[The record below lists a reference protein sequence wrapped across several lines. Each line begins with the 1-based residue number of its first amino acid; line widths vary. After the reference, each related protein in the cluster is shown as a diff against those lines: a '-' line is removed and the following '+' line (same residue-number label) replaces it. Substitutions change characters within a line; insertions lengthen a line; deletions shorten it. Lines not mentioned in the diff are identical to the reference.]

1 MKTKT
6 LLFILLL
13 SAFSHLSLSQGTDA
27 SQDNST
33 GKATKALKD
42 LKKAEP
48 GDIDPGKPIM
58 LDPTSIPMYNED
70 MALLQGF
77 DFMQAMMS
85 GDYIP
90 EPYIDSTKTIKAF
103 VLRKATALEKE
114 RIQKMQPNM
123 QNPMAESKALIG
135 KGAEPFNATDITGSS
150 YSLEKLKG
158 KVIVMNFWFV
168 ECKPC
173 VMEIPEL
180 NTLVE
185 KYKGKNVVFLGFA
198 TNDKSSLENFIT
210 RKTFLYNLIAD
221 SREIAQKYSVDA
233 FPTHVII
240 DQESNFAY
248 FSTGLGPTTI
258 VDLDKTIESLL
269 K

>member
-1 MKTKT
+1 MKAKT
-6 LLFILLL
+6 IFCILLL
-13 SAFSHLSLSQGTDA
+13 SAFSHLSLSQGTNT
-27 SQDNST
+27 SQENSN
-33 GKATKALKD
+33 GKVIQALKD

-70 MALLQGF
+70 LVLLQGF

-85 GDYIP
+85 GDFIP

-103 VLRKATALEKE
+103 VLRKATMLEKE

-123 QNPMAESKALIG
+123 QNTTAEGKALIG
-135 KGAEPFNATDITGSS
+135 KGAKPFSATDITGSA
-150 YSLEKLKG
+150 YSLEMLKG

-185 KYKGKNVVFLGFA
+185 RYKSKDVVFLGFA
-198 TNDKSSLENFIT
+198 TNDKPSLENFLT
-210 RKTFLYNLIAD
+210 RKPFLYHLIAD
-221 SREIAQKYSVDA
+221 SREIAHQYDVDA

-240 DQESNFAY
+240 DRESNIAFY
-248 FSTGLGPTTI
+248 STGLGPTTLT
-258 VDLDKTIESLL
+258 DLEKTIESLL